1 MDKESR
7 SIDITIF
14 RRPAIWM
21 ILFGLLHT
29 VGYTSEAMPFIND
42 DDEVSDYIKEDID
55 PELADNQK
63 LIDKIQQN
71 ELFSWG
77 LGMMWS
83 PILFAGAL
91 WLKGSEQAKLSLTF
105 GSAMIGLAIVFGY
118 SGVMFDDGFDFEA
131 LGFTALFA
139 TPMIITGYLNLED
152 QS

>member
-1 MDKESR
+1 MDIIATLRK
-7 SIDITIF
+7 
-14 RRPAIWM
+14 PAIWM

-42 DDEVSDYIKEDID
+42 DDEVSNYIKEDID

-77 LGMMWS
+77 IGMMWS

-105 GSAMIGLAIVFGY
+105 GTAMIGLGIVFGY

-139 TPMIITGYLNLED
+139 TPMIITGYLNLKEE
-152 QS
+152 

>member
-1 MDKESR
+1 MDVVDTLRK
-7 SIDITIF
+7 
-14 RRPAIWM
+14 PAIWM

-29 VGYTSEAMPFIND
+29 IGYSMDVMSSIND
-42 DDEVSDYIKEDID
+42 DDEVSTFIKEDID

-63 LIDKIQQN
+63 LIDNIQQN

-105 GSAMIGLAIVFGY
+105 GSAMIGLGIVFGY
-118 SGVMFDDGFDFEA
+118 SGVMFDDGFDFES
-131 LGFTALFA
+131 LFFTALFA
-139 TPMIITGYLNLED
+139 MPMIITGYINLED
-152 QS
+152 

>member
-1 MDKESR
+1 MDVVGTLRK
-7 SIDITIF
+7 
-14 RRPAIWM
+14 PAIWM

-29 VGYTSEAMPFIND
+29 IGYSMDVMSSIND
-42 DDEVSDYIKEDID
+42 DDEVSTFIKEDID

-63 LIDKIQQN
+63 LIDNIQQN

-105 GSAMIGLAIVFGY
+105 GSAMIGLGIVFGY

-131 LGFTALFA
+131 LILTALFA
-139 TPMIITGYLNLED
+139 LPMVITGYIILED
-152 QS
+152 

>member
-1 MDKESR
+1 MDKEAR

-42 DDEVSDYIKEDID
+42 DDEVSNYIKEDID

-105 GSAMIGLAIVFGY
+105 GSAMIGLGIVFGY
-118 SGVMFDDGFDFEA
+118 NGVMFDDGFDFES
-131 LGFTALFA
+131 LFFTALFA
-139 TPMIITGYLNLED
+139 MPMIITGYLNLED
-152 QS
+152 

>member
-1 MDKESR
+1 MDIIATLRK
-7 SIDITIF
+7 
-14 RRPAIWM
+14 PAIWM

-29 VGYTSEAMPFIND
+29 IGYSMDVMSSIND
-42 DDEVSDYIKEDID
+42 DDEVSTFIKEDID

-63 LIDKIQQN
+63 LIDNIQQN

-105 GSAMIGLAIVFGY
+105 GSAMIGLGIVFGY
-118 SGVMFDDGFDFEA
+118 SGVMFDDGFDFES
-131 LGFTALFA
+131 LFFTALFA
-139 TPMIITGYLNLED
+139 MPMIITGYLNLED
-152 QS
+152 

>member
-1 MDKESR
+1 MDIIATLRK
-7 SIDITIF
+7 
-14 RRPAIWM
+14 PAIWM

-29 VGYTSEAMPFIND
+29 IGYTSEAMPFIND
-42 DDEVSDYIKEDID
+42 DDEVSNYIKEDID

-77 LGMMWS
+77 IGMMWS

-105 GSAMIGLAIVFGY
+105 GSSMIGLAIVFGY

-139 TPMIITGYLNLED
+139 TPMIITGYLNLKEE
-152 QS
+152 

>member
-42 DDEVSDYIKEDID
+42 DDEVSNYIKEDID

-152 QS
+152 

>member
-1 MDKESR
+1 MD
-7 SIDITIF
+7 IIATL

-42 DDEVSDYIKEDID
+42 DDEVSNYIKEDID

-77 LGMMWS
+77 IGMMWS

-105 GSAMIGLAIVFGY
+105 GSSMIGLAIVFGY

-139 TPMIITGYLNLED
+139 TPMIITGYLNLKEE
-152 QS
+152 